1 MSDNIL
7 ERWIDM
13 NRKKFY
19 TMMENLENVHLIKDV
34 GMFPYVLQKE
44 GYFDSYIVG
53 YGVAHPCP
61 AAHSPRPRV

>member
-1 MSDNIL
+1 
-7 ERWIDM
+7 M

-44 GYFDSYIVG
+44 G
-53 YGVAHPCP
+53 
-61 AAHSPRPRV
+61 